1 MVQSLSGTPRS
12 DTRKAIH
19 TEEVCAVTREWRW
32 NSKNGKAYFHAGVG
46 KQDAV
51 GAPKPSDA
59 IPIQEGMRLMAAKG
73 IDVIWKFAAARFVL
87 KRIFRRKRKKH

>member
-1 MVQSLSGTPRS
+1 M
-12 DTRKAIH
+12 
-19 TEEVCAVTREWRW
+19 TREWRW

-59 IPIQEGMRLMAAKG
+59 IPIQEGMRLYAAKG
-73 IDVIWKFAAARFVL
+73 IDVIWKYILVRHAIRRV
-87 KRIFRRKRKKH
+87 FRRRKKKKR